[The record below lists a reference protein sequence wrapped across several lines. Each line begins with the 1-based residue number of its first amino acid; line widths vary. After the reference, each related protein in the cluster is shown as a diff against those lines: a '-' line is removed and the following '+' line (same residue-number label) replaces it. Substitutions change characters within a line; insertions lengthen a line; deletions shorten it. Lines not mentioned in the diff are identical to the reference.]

1 MPLKTNRVF
10 KTLFPNIFRY
20 ICASDCI
27 AMIIGIIPARYA
39 SSRFPG
45 KPLVNIGGKSMIQ
58 RVYEQAMKSTSLER
72 VLVATDDERIAQTVR
87 DFGGDVKI
95 TRDDHPSGTDRCAEV
110 ADAENLSENDVVIN
124 IQGDEPFIAPEQIDT
139 LCALFSNPMVQLATL
154 YKSFQHTDDANNPNT
169 IKLTTDIHGKALYFS
184 RALIPFP
191 RSGNSELKFL
201 KQHIGIY
208 GYRAG
213 MLKQI
218 SALKPTILEQ
228 TEMLEQLRWLE
239 NGFEIHTSRSEHSS
253 WSIDTP
259 DDLKKVLQ
267 HFTL

>member
-1 MPLKTNRVF
+1 LTTNTR
-10 KTLFPNIFRY
+10 TLV
-20 ICASDCI
+20 A
-27 AMIIGIIPARYA
+27 IPARWG
-39 SSRFPG
+39 STRFPG
-45 KPLVNIGGKSMIQ
+45 KPLHLIAGKPLVQ
-58 RVYEQAMKSTSLER
+58 HVWER
-72 VLVATDDERIAQTVR
+72 CHDCRGVDDIIIATDDERIAQTVR

-239 NGFEIHTSRSEHSS
+239 NGFEIYTSRSEHNS